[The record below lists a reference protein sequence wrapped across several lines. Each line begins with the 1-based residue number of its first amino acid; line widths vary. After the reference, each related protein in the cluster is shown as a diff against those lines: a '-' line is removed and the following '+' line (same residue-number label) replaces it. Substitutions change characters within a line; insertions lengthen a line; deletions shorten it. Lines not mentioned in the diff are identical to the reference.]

1 MKHTEKEKGN
11 SVQLVKDNLSLRLLT
26 SLIFVPFFL
35 LLYDYGSIPFLFFT
49 AGMIAVM
56 SYEFFMILKAK
67 GLEPYFKI
75 GVVSSVV
82 LAFTAYFSSALFTHF
97 VITSLI
103 ILLSVS
109 ELTRKK
115 RDNLIM
121 HISSTVFGV
130 IYTGWMGGHILLLR
144 HLSGTMLNSSILVLF
159 ALYMIWMAD
168 TGAFFAGSLFGKHKI
183 MPRISPSKS
192 YEGLIGGIV
201 FSILSGFA
209 FRFFWAR
216 FLSVPDIIFIG
227 LIGSLGGLA
236 GDLVESAMK
245 RDAELKDVSSFL
257 PGHGGV
263 LDRFDS
269 VLFALPLIY
278 YYFMFFLSGR
288 MH

>member
-1 MKHTEKEKGN
+1 MA
-11 SVQLVKDNLSLRLLT
+11 KDNLIFRLLT

-35 LLYDYGSIPFLFFT
+35 LLYDFGGMPFLFFT

-56 SYEFFMILKAK
+56 AYEFFMILKAK
-67 GLEPYFKI
+67 GMEPYFKI
-75 GVVSSVV
+75 GIAASVI
-82 LAFTAYFSSALFTHF
+82 LAFTAYFSSALFIHF
-97 VITSLI
+97 LITSLI
-103 ILLSVS
+103 IFLSVA
-109 ELTRKK
+109 ELTRKS
-115 RDNLIM
+115 RDKVII
-121 HISSTVFGV
+121 HISSTIFGV

-144 HLSGTMLNSSILVLF
+144 HLSGMLVNSSLLVLF
-159 ALYMIWMAD
+159 ALYMIWLAD

-183 MPRISPSKS
+183 LPRISPSKT

-201 FSILSGFA
+201 FSILAGFV
-209 FRFFWAR
+209 FRYFWAD
-216 FLSVPDIIFIG
+216 FLTVTDIIIIG

-278 YYFMFFLSGR
+278 YYLMFFVKGR
-288 MH
+288 LM